1 MAHTKKNIDLK
12 NLAAILVIISSF
24 AIAVSLAV
32 ISNQRATYW
41 VAVRDLTPGHMID
54 SQDFVAKKGAFARES
69 GGYILATQNPVG
81 YSIAKFVAAGEYLH
95 QSALVEGTGES
106 SVKLVSFA
114 VSAADL
120 PSAIRIGDLVN
131 LYQVI
136 NDNGDGSDFP
146 SQLVIESVYIVD
158 LNRKG
163 ENLGGASIVTLAI
176 PNDFVERALDA
187 TRRGR
192 MVVVAN
198 HG

>member
-1 MAHTKKNIDLK
+1 MSYMRKNIDFK
-12 NLAAILVIISSF
+12 NLVAILVIISSF
-24 AIAVSLAV
+24 AIAFGLAV
-32 ISNQRATYW
+32 ISNQRSSYW
-41 VAVRDLTPGHMID
+41 VAIRDLTPGHLVD

-69 GGYILATQNPVG
+69 NGYIFATQSPIG

-95 QSALVEGTGES
+95 ESALAEGTGES
-106 SVKLVSFA
+106 SVKLLSFA
-114 VSAADL
+114 VSAPDL
-120 PSAIRIGDLVN
+120 PSVIRIGDLVN

-136 NDNGDGSDFP
+136 NDNGDGNDFP
-146 SQLVIESVYIVD
+146 SQLVIESVYVVD

-163 ENLGGASIVTLAI
+163 ENLGGSSIVTVAI
-176 PNDFVERALDA
+176 PDDFVERVLDA

>member
-1 MAHTKKNIDLK
+1 MRKNIDFK
-12 NLAAILVIISSF
+12 NLVAILVIISSF
-24 AIAVSLAV
+24 AIAFGLAV
-32 ISNQRATYW
+32 ISNQRSSYW
-41 VAVRDLTPGHMID
+41 VAIRDLTPGHIVD

-69 GGYILATQNPVG
+69 NGYIFATQSPIG

-95 QSALVEGTGES
+95 ESALAEGAGES
-106 SVKLVSFA
+106 SVKLLSFA
-114 VSAADL
+114 VSAPDL
-120 PSAIRIGDLVN
+120 PSVIRIGDLVN

-136 NDNGDGSDFP
+136 NDNGDGNDFP
-146 SQLVIESVYIVD
+146 SQLVIESVYVVD

-163 ENLGGASIVTLAI
+163 ENLGGSSIVTVAI
-176 PNDFVERALDA
+176 PDDFVERVLDA

>member
-1 MAHTKKNIDLK
+1 MRKNIDFK
-12 NLAAILVIISSF
+12 NLVAILVIISSF
-24 AIAVSLAV
+24 AIAFGLAV
-32 ISNQRATYW
+32 ISNQRSSYW
-41 VAVRDLTPGHMID
+41 VAIRDLTPGHIVD

-69 GGYILATQNPVG
+69 NGYIFATQSPIG

-95 QSALVEGTGES
+95 ESALAEGTGES
-106 SVKLVSFA
+106 SVKLLSFA
-114 VSAADL
+114 VSAPDL
-120 PSAIRIGDLVN
+120 PSVIRIGDLVN

-136 NDNGDGSDFP
+136 NDNGDGNDFP
-146 SQLVIESVYIVD
+146 SQLVIESVYVVD

-163 ENLGGASIVTLAI
+163 ENLGGSSIVTLAI
-176 PNDFVERALDA
+176 PDDFVERVLDA

>member
-1 MAHTKKNIDLK
+1 MRKNIDFK
-12 NLAAILVIISSF
+12 NLVAILVIISSF
-24 AIAVSLAV
+24 AIAFGLAV
-32 ISNQRATYW
+32 ISNQRSSYW
-41 VAVRDLTPGHMID
+41 VAIRDLTPGHIVD

-69 GGYILATQNPVG
+69 NGYIFATQSPIG

-95 QSALVEGTGES
+95 ESALAEGTGES
-106 SVKLVSFA
+106 SVKLLSFA
-114 VSAADL
+114 VSAPDL
-120 PSAIRIGDLVN
+120 PSVIRIGDLVN

-136 NDNGDGSDFP
+136 NDNGDGNDFP
-146 SQLVIESVYIVD
+146 SQLVIESVYVVD

-163 ENLGGASIVTLAI
+163 ENLGGSSIVTVAI
-176 PNDFVERALDA
+176 PDDFVERVLDA

>member
-1 MAHTKKNIDLK
+1 MSYMRKNIDFK
-12 NLAAILVIISSF
+12 NLVAILVIISSF
-24 AIAVSLAV
+24 AIAFGLAV
-32 ISNQRATYW
+32 ISNQRSSYW
-41 VAVRDLTPGHMID
+41 VAIRDLTPGHIVD

-69 GGYILATQNPVG
+69 NGYIFATQSPIG

-95 QSALVEGTGES
+95 ESALAEGTGES
-106 SVKLVSFA
+106 SVKLLSFA
-114 VSAADL
+114 VSAPDL
-120 PSAIRIGDLVN
+120 PSVIRIGDLVN

-136 NDNGDGSDFP
+136 NDNGDGNDFP
-146 SQLVIESVYIVD
+146 SQLVIESVYVVD

-163 ENLGGASIVTLAI
+163 ENLGGSSIVTLAI
-176 PNDFVERALDA
+176 PDDFVERVLDA

>member
-1 MAHTKKNIDLK
+1 MSYMRKNIDFK
-12 NLAAILVIISSF
+12 NLVAILVIISSF
-24 AIAVSLAV
+24 AIAFGLAV
-32 ISNQRATYW
+32 ISNQRSSYW
-41 VAVRDLTPGHMID
+41 VAIRDLTPGHIVD

-69 GGYILATQNPVG
+69 NGYIFATQSPIG

-95 QSALVEGTGES
+95 ESALAEGTGES
-106 SVKLVSFA
+106 SVKLLSFA
-114 VSAADL
+114 VSAPDL
-120 PSAIRIGDLVN
+120 PSVIRIGDLVN

-136 NDNGDGSDFP
+136 NDNGDGNDFP
-146 SQLVIESVYIVD
+146 SQLVIESVYVVD

-163 ENLGGASIVTLAI
+163 ENLGGSSIVTVAI
-176 PNDFVERALDA
+176 PDDFVERVLDA

>member
-1 MAHTKKNIDLK
+1 MSYIRKNIDFK
-12 NLAAILVIISSF
+12 NLVAILVIISSF
-24 AIAVSLAV
+24 AIAFGLAV
-32 ISNQRATYW
+32 ISNQRSSYW
-41 VAVRDLTPGHMID
+41 VAIRDLTPGHIFD

-69 GGYILATQNPVG
+69 NGYIFATQSPIG

-95 QSALVEGTGES
+95 ESALAEGTGES
-106 SVKLVSFA
+106 SVKLLSFA
-114 VSAADL
+114 VSAPDL
-120 PSAIRIGDLVN
+120 PSVIRIGDLVN

-136 NDNGDGSDFP
+136 NDNGDGNDFP
-146 SQLVIESVYIVD
+146 SQLVIESVYVVD

-163 ENLGGASIVTLAI
+163 ENLGGSSIVTVAI
-176 PNDFVERALDA
+176 PDDFVERVLDA

>member
-1 MAHTKKNIDLK
+1 MSYMRKNIDLK
-12 NLAAILVIISSF
+12 NLVAILVIISSF
-24 AIAVSLAV
+24 AIAFGLAV
-32 ISNQRATYW
+32 ISNQRSSYW
-41 VAVRDLTPGHMID
+41 VAIRDLTPGHIVD

-69 GGYILATQNPVG
+69 NGYIFATQSPIG

-95 QSALVEGTGES
+95 ESALAEGTGES
-106 SVKLVSFA
+106 SVKLLSFA
-114 VSAADL
+114 VSAPDL
-120 PSAIRIGDLVN
+120 PSVIRIGDLVN

-136 NDNGDGSDFP
+136 NDNGDGNDFP
-146 SQLVIESVYIVD
+146 SQLVIESVYVVD

-163 ENLGGASIVTLAI
+163 ENLGGSSIVTVAI
-176 PNDFVERALDA
+176 PDDFVERVLDA